1 MNQEQE
7 NNGQSTRANALTPGT
22 PMRAALSSRGDKDF
36 FSFSA
41 AGAGVLSVALDLPSN
56 DPYWSFFTLEVYSP
70 AGTLLG
76 ALSSGRDQTLSLG
89 LPEAGT
95 YHLAMSAAGF
105 YDGRNYSVLASL
117 SAGGN
122 SGYES
127 ESNDNRA
134 NADALTL
141 GAVMRGQLAW
151 HGDRDVYRLSADTA
165 GSLTV
170 ALDVPTADAFWSFF
184 TLDLYSEAGAL
195 LSSLASGRDQTYK
208 LNLAG
213 AGTYY
218 LAVSSGVFHD
228 AGSYSLQASLQAGS
242 GGSAHTQESESN
254 DSRAS
259 ADALTLGTAMQGQ
272 LAWRGDKDY
281 FGFSA
286 AAAGVLTLDFGA
298 PTESFLETFELQL
311 LDAQGRQ
318 LASYGIGGDETLQ
331 IGLPQ
336 GGSYFVAVGAA
347 RWLHDK
353 GSYSLTA
360 RMGSGALATEQEPN
374 DKIANPIFDSQPI
387 SGRIAQW
394 QDKDLFV
401 YSAAEASSLS
411 VHLDLP
417 GNASLFD
424 LYTLSV
430 LTSSGQL
437 LASRQTGA
445 DLTLTVQ
452 APKAGDYIVAVRS
465 ASPMVSSGN
474 YSLSV
479 SAQAQT
485 QARES
490 EANDSPASA
499 DPIALRQPIT
509 GQLAS
514 RSDTDIYQLALS
526 GSGTLQLSFDSP
538 SQSSWNK
545 TFRIDVLDAAGQLL
559 LRRESGSDAAW
570 SVKAHAAGT
579 YYVRVGSIGAFH
591 EDGDYQLTVSAQ
603 LEAPIADGAIVGS
616 RLGDRLQG
624 TGADDLIY
632 GLGGND
638 TIDGGA
644 GSDTVVVRA
653 ADSNLSVQSIL
664 GLSSVR
670 GNYAAGEHAYSVSR
684 LWNVELLR
692 TSSGDIALEV
702 AAIGPRLGTTGNDSL
717 IGSAADDLI
726 DGLGG
731 RDFIDGGAGAD
742 TLAVFGARQ
751 QFKVLTVAGI
761 TELQGL
767 DGSDEYAGVT
777 STLVHVETLAFTQG
791 ATLSLPTDAVRKVF
805 GSSAADHLIGS
816 DEDET
821 FLGRGG
827 KDTIDGAGGQ
837 DTLALFARSDE
848 FGVTL
853 PTADDPRLIL
863 TGKGSQSG
871 VQIVALHIEQVAFV
885 DQQLA
890 IEIPAGLIS
899 RLSQQFVAEG
909 GASAELWLS
918 LASAPTAQV
927 TVSLHGG
934 DQLAS
939 SAASVSFAPDNWQTP
954 QKVVISAT
962 DDSLAELQHSAVLTL
977 SSASDDARYAAL
989 APQTLSLSIADN
1001 EAPLL
1006 GRIGGRLWSDQDQDG
1021 QPDASEQPL
1030 VGWRVWIDADSN
1042 GLWSGSEPSVLSDS
1056 AGQYWLGDL
1065 PAGSYTVAAA
1075 PGSGWVP
1082 TYPIASSSSSTLVS
1096 NVASDQSLSAGPP
1109 LAGASLTLEQAQSS
1123 YSSLGL
1129 ATGMAQLRTDPRF
1142 ADLLGQGQSVVVL
1155 DTGIDPNHPA
1165 FGADA
1170 DGNGIADRIVYQ
1182 YDFVGSNDDNAYDGQ
1197 GHGTHVAG
1205 IIASS
1210 DSRYS
1215 GIAPGANLIVLKVLD
1230 DAGRGSAYDIQ
1241 EAMNWVVSNAR
1252 QYNIA
1257 AVNLSLGD
1265 GSFYTSAARGY
1276 LSSQIQALTNSGVMV
1291 VAAAGNDY
1299 HLSTRQGI
1307 AYPAADPYA
1316 LSVGAVWAGA
1326 GQYGNWQTGSTDAI
1340 AFFSQRDDTELDIFA
1355 PGVYIT
1361 SADAEG
1367 SYVAQSGTSMA
1378 TPEVTG
1384 MLVLAQQLAER
1395 ELGRRLSFD
1404 EIRSLLKSTGDTIND
1419 GDDERDTVTNT
1430 GLNFK
1435 RIDMMALAEA
1445 IVAMK
1450 PAISHTVV
1458 LAAGEIAGELNFGF
1472 APTITL
1478 QGLAS
1483 DDVMVGSQY
1492 GEALLGGAG
1501 ADLVDGGDGDD
1512 ELYGEGGDDR
1522 LTGGAGS
1529 DRFVFSPDDDG
1540 HDTIADLQTDDVID
1554 WPGLQWSGQVSPG
1567 QGQDLLAG
1575 QVQMDVVDGMTV
1587 LYLGT
1592 DEVPGADQQLTLQG
1606 RFSASQFSLS
1616 GSQIGLLELDTT
1628 APTVQFS
1635 DNQSGTLNRTTPTIV
1650 YTLTFSEAVTG
1661 LQTNDISVNA
1671 GEVTAV
1677 AGSGTSWTVTVA
1689 TNYLFTGKLQIT
1701 LKAGAV
1707 TDAGGN
1713 ANGLA
1718 SDNSQAMDTEYP
1730 ATPSFSANG
1739 VTAALIDPRVKFD
1752 TSLGSFTL
1760 ELDPELAPFSAK
1772 NLLDYTAKDFYDGTI
1787 FHRIVND
1794 AQLSGMQIVQG
1805 GGFSPGLI
1813 QKTPAAAIPLESAN
1827 GLSNVRGTVAMAR
1840 TSEPNSGTSQ
1850 FYINVDDNLFLDYK
1864 NQSVVGLGY
1873 AVFGR
1878 VVEGMSVLD
1887 QMLTKPLKTVGDF
1900 IGVPVTD
1907 IVVSQAN
1914 IVQAPSTVYSR
1925 TGLIDLGKVEAG
1937 ATLLYTLDGGATSAS
1952 STTGQ
1957 ISVPVGTYATG
1968 KILAQQIDA
1977 AGNRSNLGMYGRDLV
1992 VDKNAPQVQSIS
2004 PADGAVGF
2012 ARDGNIVLTLSE
2024 AIALGSGTLALK
2036 TPGGTVLASYTA
2048 ASPQLSV
2055 AGNTLT
2061 INPTQDLSPGTTYVL
2076 EWTSGAITDL
2086 AGNPAAA
2093 GQGHDFTTAGTAI
2106 GPRFWN
2112 NPQLAPPGTTAQAK
2126 AAVDLSDAIAVLKL
2140 IVGLPINANGVKAA
2154 QALAA
2159 DFDQDRQIG
2168 LNDAIGI
2175 LKHLV
2180 ELPGAPQPGWKYHE
2194 ASKLPASLSASEITA
2209 HSSWLPTALQA
2220 SEASTAVGIVG
2231 VLTGD
2236 VDGSWVG

>member
-7 NNGQSTRANALTPGT
+7 NNGQTARANALTPGSA
-22 PMRAALSSRGDKDF
+22 MRAALASRGDKDV
-36 FSFSA
+36 FSLSA

-56 DPYWSFFTLEVYSP
+56 DPFWHFFTLEVYNP
-70 AGTLLG
+70 AGTVLG
-76 ALSSGRDQTLSLG
+76 AFSSGRDQTFSLG
-89 LPEAGT
+89 LPA
-95 YHLAMSAAGF
+95 
-105 YDGRNYSVLASL
+105 
-117 SAGGN
+117 
-122 SGYES
+122 
-127 ESNDNRA
+127 
-134 NADALTL
+134 
-141 GAVMRGQLAW
+141 
-151 HGDRDVYRLSADTA
+151 
-165 GSLTV
+165 
-170 ALDVPTADAFWSFF
+170 
-184 TLDLYSEAGAL
+184 
-195 LSSLASGRDQTYK
+195 
-208 LNLAG
+208 

-218 LAVSSGVFHD
+218 LAVSA
-228 AGSYSLQASLQAGS
+228 AGFYDSRSYSVLASVS
-242 GGSAHTQESESN
+242 DGGSSGYESESN

-259 ADALTLGTAMQGQ
+259 ADALTLGTAMRGQLSWQGDRDVYRINADTAGSLTLALDVPTADAFWNFFTLDLHSEAGALLSSGASGRDQTYALNLASAGTYYLAVSAGVFHDAGSYSVLASLQAGSGSAQESESNDSRASANALTLGKAMQGQ

-286 AAAGVLTLDFGA
+286 AAAGVLTLEFDA

-311 LDAQGRQ
+311 LDAQGRL
-318 LASYGIGGDETLQ
+318 LANYGISGDETLQ
-331 IGLPQ
+331 VGLPQ
-336 GGSYFVAVGAA
+336 GGNYFVALGAA
-347 RWLHDK
+347 RWLHER
-353 GSYSLTA
+353 GNYSLKA
-360 RMGSGALATEQEPN
+360 SMGSGALTAEQEPN

-401 YSAAEASSLS
+401 YSATETSSLS

-417 GNASLFD
+417 SNASLLD

-452 APKAGDYIVAVRS
+452 APKAGDYIVSVRS
-465 ASPMVSSGN
+465 ASPLVSSGN

-490 EANDSPASA
+490 EANDSAASA

-514 RSDTDIYQLALS
+514 RSDTDVYQLSLS

-545 TFRIDVLDAAGQLL
+545 SFRIDVLDATEQVL
-559 LRRESGSDAAW
+559 LRRETGSDAAW
-570 SVKAHAAGT
+570 SVKASAAGT
-579 YYVRVGSIGAFH
+579 YYVRVSSIGAFH
-591 EDGDYQLTVSAQ
+591 EDGDYQLTASAQ
-603 LEAPIADGAIVGS
+603 LEAPIPEGAIVGS

-624 TGADDLIY
+624 TDADDLIY
-632 GLGGND
+632 GLGGHD

-644 GSDTVVVRA
+644 GKDTVVMRS
-653 ADSNLSVQSIL
+653 ADTSLSVQSIL

-670 GNYAAGEHAYSVSR
+670 GNYAAGEQAYSVSR
-684 LWNVELLR
+684 LWHVEQLR
-692 TSSGDIALEV
+692 TLSTDIALEV
-702 AAIGPRLGTTGNDSL
+702 ASIAPLLGTTGNDSL
-717 IGSAADDLI
+717 IGSAQDDLI
-726 DGLGG
+726 DALGG

-767 DGSDEYAGVT
+767 EGSDEYAGVT
-777 STLVHVETLAFTQG
+777 STLVNLETLAFTQG
-791 ATLSLPTDAVRKVF
+791 VTMSLPTDAVRKVF
-805 GSSAADHLIGS
+805 GSGAADLLIGS

-827 KDTIDGAGGQ
+827 KDTIDGAGGK

-848 FGVTL
+848 FALTL
-853 PTADDPRLIL
+853 PTADDPRLLL

-885 DQQLA
+885 DQLLP

-899 RLSQQFVAEG
+899 RLSSQFVAEG
-909 GASAELWLS
+909 GASADLWLS
-918 LASAPTAQV
+918 LASAPAAEV
-927 TVSLHGG
+927 TVSLDGG
-934 DQLAS
+934 GQLAS
-939 SAASVSFAPDNWQTP
+939 SAASVRFDPDNWKTP
-954 QKVVISAT
+954 QKVVISAI
-962 DDSLAELQHSAVLTL
+962 DDSLAELQHKAVLSL
-977 SSASDDARYAAL
+977 SSASDDTRYSAL
-989 APQTLSLSIADN
+989 APQTLSLSITDN

-1006 GRIGGRLWSDQDQDG
+1006 GRIGGRLWSDQDEDG
-1021 QPDASEQPL
+1021 QLDASEQAL
-1030 VGWRVWIDADSN
+1030 VGWRVWLDADSN
-1042 GLWSGSEPSVLSDS
+1042 GVWSSSETSVLSDN
-1056 AGQYWLGDL
+1056 AGQYWLDDL
-1065 PAGSYTVAAA
+1065 PAGSYTVAVA

-1082 TYPIASSSSSTLVS
+1082 TYPSASSSSTLVS

-1109 LAGASLTLEQAQSS
+1109 IAGASLTLEQAQSS
-1123 YSSLGL
+1123 ISSLGL
-1129 ATGMAQLRTDPRF
+1129 ATGLANFRVDPRF
-1142 ADLLGQGQSVVVL
+1142 ADLLGQGQAVVVL
-1155 DTGIDPNHPA
+1155 DTGIDPDHPA

-1182 YDFVGSNDDNAYDGQ
+1182 YDFVGSNDANAYDGQ

-1215 GIAPGANLIVLKVLD
+1215 GIAPGVNLIVLKVLD

-1299 HLSTRQGI
+1299 HLSSRQGI

-1316 LSVGAVWAGA
+1316 LSVGAVWAGG
-1326 GQYGNWQTGSTDAI
+1326 GQYGSWQSGSTDAI

-1384 MLVLAQQLAER
+1384 MLVLAQQLAQR

-1419 GDDERDTVTNT
+1419 GDDERDSVANT

-1458 LAAGEIAGELNFGF
+1458 LAAGAQVGDRNFGF
-1472 APTITL
+1472 APTLTL

-1501 ADLVDGGDGDD
+1501 ADLVDGGEGDD

-1522 LTGGAGS
+1522 LTGGQGS
-1529 DRFVFSPDDDG
+1529 DRFVFSPDEQG
-1540 HDTIADLQTDDVID
+1540 RDTIADLQTDDVID
-1554 WPGLQWSGQVSPG
+1554 WPGLQWSGQVSRG

-1575 QVQMDVVDGMTV
+1575 QIQMDELDGMTV
-1587 LYLGT
+1587 LYLGI
-1592 DEVPGADQQLTLQG
+1592 DEVPGADQQLALQG
-1606 RFSASQFSLS
+1606 SFSASQFSLS

-1635 DNQSGTLNRTTPTIV
+1635 DNRSGTINLASLSSPSIT
-1650 YTLTFSEAVTG
+1650 YTLTFSEPVTG
-1661 LQTNDISVNA
+1661 LQTNDISVNV

-1689 TNYLFTGKLQIT
+1689 TGYLFTGKLQIT

-1707 TDAGGN
+1707 TDTAGN
-1713 ANGLA
+1713 ANALA

-1772 NLLDYTAKDFYDGTI
+1772 NLLDYTGKDFYDGTI

-1864 NQSVVGLGY
+1864 NQSVEGLGY

-1887 QMLTKPLKTVGDF
+1887 QMLTKPLKTVGSF
-1900 IGVPVTD
+1900 SGVPVTD

-1925 TGLIDLGKVEAG
+1925 TGLIDLGKVETG

-1992 VDKNAPQVQSIS
+1992 VDKTAPQVQSIS

-2012 ARDGNIVLTLSE
+2012 APEGNIVLSLSE

-2036 TPGGTVLASYTA
+2036 TLGGTVLASYTA

-2061 INPTQDLSPGTTYVL
+2061 INPAQDLSPGTTYVL

-2086 AGNPAAA
+2086 AGNPLAA
-2093 GQGHDFTTAGTAI
+2093 GQGHDFSTAGTAI
-2106 GPRFWN
+2106 GPRFWK
-2112 NPQLAPPGTTAQAK
+2112 NPQLAPPGTSAQVK
-2126 AAVDLSDAIAVLKL
+2126 SAVDLSDAIAVLKL
-2140 IVGLPINANGVKAA
+2140 IVGLPLSTSPVSAA

-2159 DFDQDRQIG
+2159 DFDQDRQVG

-2180 ELPGAPQPGWKYHE
+2180 DLPGAPQPSWKYHE
-2194 ASKLPASLSASEITA
+2194 ASKLPTSLSTPQLTE

>member
-105 YDGRNYSVLASL
+105 YDGRSYSVLASL

-127 ESNDNRA
+127 ESNDSRA
-134 NADALTL
+134 SADALTL

-195 LSSLASGRDQTYK
+195 LSSLASGRDQTHK

-228 AGSYSLQASLQAGS
+228 AGSYSLQASLQASS

-286 AAAGVLTLDFGA
+286 AAAGVLTLDFDA

-452 APKAGDYIVAVRS
+452 APKAGDYIVSVRS

-490 EANDSPASA
+490 EANDSLASA

-591 EDGDYQLTVSAQ
+591 EDGDYRLTVSAQ

-751 QFKVLTVAGI
+751 QFNVLTVAGI

-805 GSSAADHLIGS
+805 GSSAADRLIGS

-863 TGKGSQSG
+863 TGKGNQSG

-885 DQQLA
+885 DQLLA

-954 QKVVISAT
+954 QKVVISAI

-1299 HLSTRQGI
+1299 HLSSRQGI

-1445 IVAMK
+1445 IMAMK
-1450 PAISHTVV
+1450 PAISHTLV
-1458 LAAGEIAGELNFGF
+1458 LAAGEIAGERNFGF

-1575 QVQMDVVDGMTV
+1575 QVQMDVVDGTTV

-1592 DEVPGADQQLTLQG
+1592 DEMPGADQQLTLQG

-1661 LQTNDISVNA
+1661 LDRSDFTVTNGAVNT
-1671 GEVTAV
+1671 VT
-1677 AGSGTSWTVTVA
+1677 GSGSSWSVTVGI
-1689 TNYLFTGKLQIT
+1689 YDGVQGKVGLT
-1701 LKAGAV
+1701 LKADAV
-1707 TDAGGN
+1707 SDAAGN
-1713 ANGLA
+1713 KNLA
-1718 SDNSQAMDTEYP
+1718 SSDSNQAIDTLFP
-1730 ATPSFSANG
+1730 KALT
-1739 VTAALIDPRVKFD
+1739 VTAPGSASLLDPRVRFD
-1752 TSLGSFTL
+1752 TTVGSFTL
-1760 ELDPELAPFSAK
+1760 ELEPDLAPISTA
-1772 NLLDYTAKDFYDGTI
+1772 NLLSYVSKGFYTNTL

-1794 AQLSGMQIVQG
+1794 AEPGMQIVQG
-1805 GGFSPGLI
+1805 GGLTAGMVNKATDS
-1813 QKTPAAAIPLESAN
+1813 AIALESDN
-1827 GLSNVRGTVAMAR
+1827 GLSNLAGTVAMAR
-1840 TSEPNSGTSQ
+1840 TSSPNTATSQ
-1850 FYINVDDNLFLDYK
+1850 FYINILDNTFLDY
-1864 NQSVVGLGY
+1864 QSQNNPGY
-1873 AVFGR
+1873 AVLGK
-1878 VVEGMSVLD
+1878 VVAGMDVLQSMVQRPVKSVSGY
-1887 QMLTKPLKTVGDF
+1887 TN
-1900 IGVPVTD
+1900 VPVTD
-1907 IVVSQAN
+1907 IVINQASV
-1914 IVQAPSTVYSR
+1914 VQEASTVYSR
-1925 TGLIDLGKVEAG
+1925 TGELAVGQIESG
-1937 ATLLYTLDGGATSAS
+1937 AAWGYSVNGGTSWVT
-1952 STTGQ
+1952 TTGSK
-1957 ISVPVGTYATG
+1957 ITLPEGSYAAG
-1968 KILAQQIDA
+1968 KIQVVQLDA
-1977 AGNRSNLGMYGRDLV
+1977 AGNYSNAAMYGRAFV
-1992 VDKNAPQVQSIS
+1992 VDKTAPQVQSIS

-2061 INPTQDLSPGTTYVL
+2061 INPTEDLSPGTSYVL

-2140 IVGLPINANGVKAA
+2140 IVGLPINANGSAVKAA

-2180 ELPGAPQPGWKYHE
+2180 DLPGAPQPSWKYHE
-2194 ASKLPASLSASEITA
+2194 ASKLPTSLSTPQLTE
-2209 HSSWLPTALQA
+2209 HSSWVPAALPAG
-2220 SEASTAVGIVG
+2220 EIGTAVGIVG